1 MEEESD
7 IKEHPSEEIQDMIPP
22 LNKDSVELSQ
32 TQKERMEQS
41 RLKAVSLRK
50 SRIRSKPYQTIDNK
64 YSNEHKDILE
74 DSKGGYMIESTSNME
89 DDLKRRNDSVIQDDR
104 MWYIN

>member
-1 MEEESD
+1 MEEES
-7 IKEHPSEEIQDMIPP
+7 EHAEEIQDMIPP

-32 TQKERMEQS
+32 KQKERIERN

-50 SRIRSKPYQTIDNK
+50 SRIRSKPYQTSRNE
-64 YSNEHKDILE
+64 YCNEHKDILE

-104 MWYIN
+104 M

>member
-1 MEEESD
+1 MEEES
-7 IKEHPSEEIQDMIPP
+7 ENPSEEIQDMIPP

-32 TQKERMEQS
+32 TQKERMERN

-50 SRIRSKPYQTIDNK
+50 SRIRSKPYQTSHNK

-89 DDLKRRNDSVIQDDR
+89 DDLKKRNDSVIQDDR
-104 MWYIN
+104 M